1 MSKKIKI
8 VHLYAKEMNV
18 YGDDGN
24 VLILQK
30 RLAWRGFEPEVV
42 KVGIGDILPD
52 DTNLIVAGGG
62 QDSNQLGV
70 ASDIKLKSEKLRAL
84 AERGVP
90 MLLICGSYQLF
101 GRQFVTSEGE
111 IIEGIGILDV
121 KTVGSAERLI
131 GNVKIDSPHGEL
143 YGFENH
149 SGRTFIESGD
159 TKPLGKVLTGSGNNG
174 DDGQEGAIKFNI
186 FGSYL
191 HGPILSKNPVLADHL
206 LQLALNDAFIIAPL
220 KPLDDE
226 LEQLA
231 RKALDAKKSS

>member
-30 RLAWRGFEPEVV
+30 RLAWRGFEPEVI

-62 QDSNQLGV
+62 QDSNQLRV

-101 GRQFVTSEGE
+101 GHQFVTAEGE

-121 KTVGSAERLI
+121 STVGSAERLV
-131 GNVKIDSPHGEL
+131 GNAKIDSPQGEL

-149 SGRTFIESGD
+149 SGRTFIKSSD
-159 TKPLGKVLTGSGNNG
+159 TKPLGRVIIGNGNNG

-191 HGPILSKNPVLADHL
+191 HGPILSKNPVLADYL

-220 KPLDDE
+220 KPLDDR